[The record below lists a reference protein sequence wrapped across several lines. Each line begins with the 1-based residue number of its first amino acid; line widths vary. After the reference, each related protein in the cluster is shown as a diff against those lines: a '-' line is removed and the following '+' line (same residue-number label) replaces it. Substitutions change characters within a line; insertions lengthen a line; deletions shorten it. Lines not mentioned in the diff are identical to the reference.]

1 MNPGLLQDSLSE
13 HAMIAGGDGGSATG
27 PSLLVV
33 DSDREMR
40 RTLVCYF
47 EKRGFDV
54 ASAASLAGAKE
65 CYGASKVWTLVI
77 ADYHLPDGTG
87 HDLTDWVRQ
96 QGRATP
102 VLLMSGSA
110 HVASLCD
117 GEDYLAKPFHLE
129 KLEAY
134 VGTVLHRV

>member
-1 MNPGLLQDSLSE
+1 MNPGPFLDSLSE
-13 HAMIAGGDGGSATG
+13 HAMVPGGFLADAW

-47 EKRGFDV
+47 EKRGFHV
-54 ASAASLAGAKE
+54 ASSASLAQAKE
-65 CYGASKVWTLVI
+65 CFNRGKVWTLVI

-87 HDLTDWVRQ
+87 HDLCEWMREQ
-96 QGRATP
+96 SRATP

-110 HVASLCD
+110 HVETLCD
-117 GEDYLAKPFHLE
+117 GTDYLAKPFRLE

-134 VGTVLHRV
+134 VGTLLHRV